1 MFELLEMQGL
11 EGKGSGHAEPG
22 AHWRHL
28 GRSHMHCWLET
39 LLGTGGPDCRLR
51 SLFL

>member
-1 MFELLEMQGL
+1 MFGLLEMQEL

-22 AHWRHL
+22 AHWWQL